1 MIPSRA
7 IQIGYLLG
15 STKSSKGKVDEI
27 QAAYFDQIVVGEG
40 FCGLAIYSF
49 LSGIFNDTVTNPP
62 PQYTEA
68 HLKPRPPHPR
78 LAQVSIPRQ
87 ALPTAPMCRAI
98 QS

>member
-1 MIPSRA
+1 
-7 IQIGYLLG
+7 
-15 STKSSKGKVDEI
+15 
-27 QAAYFDQIVVGEG
+27 
-40 FCGLAIYSF
+40 